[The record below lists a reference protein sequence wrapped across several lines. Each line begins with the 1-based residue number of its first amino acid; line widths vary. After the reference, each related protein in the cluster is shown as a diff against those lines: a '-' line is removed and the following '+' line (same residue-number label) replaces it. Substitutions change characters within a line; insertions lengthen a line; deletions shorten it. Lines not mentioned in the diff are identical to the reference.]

1 MRELKERKKC
11 LSVDERVTLAL
22 ENKEV
27 KGYNCAQAV
36 VCAFKDKYDL
46 PESVLFRVSEGFG
59 LGMGAES
66 VCGAVTAMSILT
78 GLENSDSKLS
88 ESETKK
94 KSREFSAACF
104 ADFKKKNSSVECFEL
119 RGEDDGVVLRS
130 CLGCIEEAVRIF
142 DKKTNKKFKN

>member
-78 GLENSDSKLS
+78 GLENSDSKIIG
-88 ESETKK
+88 K
-94 KSREFSAACF
+94 R
-104 ADFKKKNSSVECFEL
+104 N
-119 RGEDDGVVLRS
+119 
-130 CLGCIEEAVRIF
+130 EEKIKRVFCGMLCRF
-142 DKKTNKKFKN
+142 